1 MENKEKTIERK
12 SKREKNRGNIGIN
25 IAIVITVAIII
36 FAIVVLIMAI
46 SEKVKNKEEIT
57 QSAKTEQSK
66 EDKKEEN
73 QKEEGKEE
81 KKGEVKKA
89 EEKIINLEDNEYM
102 HVEIDSSG
110 DKVPVPNGYVGS
122 SISGENEENKID
134 TGYVIYEGEEEVT
147 EANVEE
153 ARKTRNQYVW
163 VPVPDVSKIYGTDA
177 NGKKW
182 GKLYSFS
189 TTRGDKITGT
199 SPLNWSESNGVMMI
213 KSTSGEREPDVLT
226 DYDKDSNLKKLGL
239 GVKTMNEFNME
250 INREFARAI
259 KSIEKYGG
267 YYIGRYETGGLNGT
281 AKIVKGETNIAGETW
296 YTMYK
301 KCKELAGENRN
312 VETGMIWGCEQ
323 DRVLMWLIES
333 GNKTKMQ
340 VCGNSINWGNY
351 INNAIEYVNSGGSVE
366 TTVSGTT
373 GVIPAGASEQTKANN
388 IYDLAGNVRDWGMEA
403 YSTNYRRYRGGDCTE
418 NSINYPA
425 SYRNGNNPTGRKTII
440 GCRATLYIR

>member
-12 SKREKNRGNIGIN
+12 SKRERKRGNIGIN

-57 QSAKTEQSK
+57 QSAKTEQNK

-81 KKGEVKKA
+81 KKEEVKKA
-89 EEKIINLEDNEYM
+89 EERIINLEDNEYM

-122 SISGENEENKID
+122 SVSGENEENEID
-134 TGYVIYEGEEEVT
+134 TGYVIYEGEEAVT

-163 VPVPDVSKIYGTDA
+163 VPVADASKIYGTDR

-189 TTRGDKITGT
+189 TTSGEEITGT
-199 SPLNWSESNGVMMI
+199 SPYNWSESNGVMTI
-213 KSTSGEREPDVLT
+213 KSTSEGREPDVLRE
-226 DYDKDSNLKKLGL
+226 YDKDSRLKTLGL
-239 GVKTMNEFNME
+239 GAKTMHEFKMQLE
-250 INREFARAI
+250 REFTKAI

-267 YYIGRYETGGLNGT
+267 YYIGRYETGGLKGT
-281 AKIVKGETNIAGETW
+281 AKIVKGNTDINYQTW

-301 KCKELAGENRN
+301 KCKGLAGANTN
-312 VETGMIWGCEQ
+312 VETGLIWGCEQ
-323 DRVLMWLIES
+323 DRVLMWIIES
-333 GNKTKMQ
+333 GNKTKEQ
-340 VCGNSINWGNY
+340 VCKDSKDWGNY
-351 INNAIEYVNSGGSVE
+351 YNNAIEYVTSSGSVA
-366 TTVSGTT
+366 TTTAGSGRVIQQEQVS
-373 GVIPAGASEQTKANN
+373 
-388 IYDLAGNVRDWGMEA
+388 
-403 YSTNYRRYRGGDCTE
+403 RRKR
-418 NSINYPA
+418 
-425 SYRNGNNPTGRKTII
+425 II
-440 GCRATLYIR
+440 SMI